1 MTRKDYNLIAISLG
15 SSLRDVQY
23 ESAAWY
29 TLKAAAR
36 TLADD
41 LRSTNSRFDRERFLD
56 FVLDVAEGRRDFDG
70 KKVAA

>member
-1 MTRKDYNLIAISLG
+1 MTRKDYNLIATSLG
-15 SSLRDVQY
+15 SSLRDVHY

-41 LRSTNSRFDRERFLD
+41 LRATNPRFDRERFLEY
-56 FVLDVAEGRRDFDG
+56 VLDVAEGRRDLDG
-70 KKVAA
+70 KKVA